1 MGLVDTGLV
10 LVLLRV
16 VSVVIVRDLVDD
28 GVVEMIIVLLLF
40 EFVVLSSSSLA
51 RLCLVDE
58 DTAAALE
65 LVLVLGVLVIKL

>member
-1 MGLVDTGLV
+1 M
-10 LVLLRV
+10 LLRV

-40 EFVVLSSSSLA
+40 EFVVQSSSSLA
-51 RLCLVDE
+51 HLCLVDE
-58 DTAAALE
+58 DAAAALE